1 MILAAGTLAAELM
14 IMVALPHFAATLATV
29 RAALVEL
36 QGDPNPFQ
44 QTQMRLTP
52 AMKPL
57 VYPGKLYLQQE
68 HLALYRDSIPPPTPN
83 P

>member
-1 MILAAGTLAAELM
+1 
-14 IMVALPHFAATLATV
+14 
-29 RAALVEL
+29 L
-36 QGDPNPFQ
+36 QGDPNQFQ

-57 VYPGKLYLQQE
+57 VYPGRLYLQQE
-68 HLALYRDSIPPPTPN
+68 HLALHRDGAPPPAPN